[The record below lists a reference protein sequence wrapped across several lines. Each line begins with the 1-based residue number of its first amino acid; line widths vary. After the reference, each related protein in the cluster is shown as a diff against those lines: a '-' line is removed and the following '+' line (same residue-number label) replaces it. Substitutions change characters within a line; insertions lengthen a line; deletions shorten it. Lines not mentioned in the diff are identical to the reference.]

1 MKNFSELLA
10 TDFTLEIKTNGET
23 IEHPLLDPVRI
34 EIDGG
39 YELTTVDD
47 FEIKDWMGEEID
59 GVWVF
64 RCDNFYQWKHHI
76 TGQGWLF
83 YQNAKK

>member
-10 TDFTLEIKTNGET
+10 TDLTLEIKTNGVS
-23 IEHPLLDPVRI
+23 IKHPLLDPVRI

-39 YELTTVDD
+39 YQLTTIDD
-47 FEIKDWMGEEID
+47 FDIKDWMGQVID
-59 GVWVF
+59 DVWIF
-64 RCDNFYQWKHHI
+64 RCDNFYQWKHEI

>member
-1 MKNFSELLA
+1 MNNFSELLA
-10 TDFTLEIKTNGET
+10 TDQYLEIRVNNEIIK
-23 IEHPLLDPVRI
+23 HPLLDPVRV

-39 YELTTVDD
+39 YELATIDG
-47 FEIKDWMGEEID
+47 FEIKEWMGEVRD

-64 RCDNFYQWKHHI
+64 RCDNFYQWKHQI

-83 YQNAKK
+83 YQNVKK